1 MTNYSDKIIKFNY
14 LKEIDILRAIA
25 VLGVIL
31 YHYSDN
37 FLPGGWL
44 GVDIFF
50 VISGFL
56 ISNSIISLVEKQEFK
71 FKEFYKK
78 RVRRILPS
86 LLSVII
92 FSLPL
97 GFYFLPP
104 KELIEYLRS
113 TYYSLIFLSNFYL
126 SNLDFYNSPT
136 AKMMP
141 MIHTWS
147 LSIEEQ
153 FYIAFPVCIYF
164 IYKKIKINKFLLTGI
179 LFLISLFFAI
189 FMQSDI
195 AFYLPQFR
203 IWEFLLGVLLMFAL
217 QSYKFR
223 GSYLIGLVVM
233 LFPMFFFSDDHLN
246 TLAPR
251 LICLLGVALFILSLN
266 KDTKES
272 VLVKPFLFIG
282 KISYSLYLFHQ
293 PIFTFFTLYLYRQ
306 NLVKNITSTALLVCT
321 LFIISFLNY
330 IFVEKRAISQ
340 ENNFAIRKFLTAYVF
355 IAFSFFGFTTNND
368 TFLRLNPLNSKLVT
382 YVLNSQSIV
391 QQNGISCENRDV
403 ESTCFFDTMNADLKI
418 YSLGDSSLR
427 SISNMIESKR
437 KVLNFDYIHFGG
449 NGCIPILNNKIANI
463 SCPNKGIAETTM
475 FLQSIEDSIIIYG
488 GRIPLYLSQ
497 EGFFNGIEKEDSDL
511 IILVDI
517 DYEITNTIK
526 YLLKNNNKII
536 LVYPIPPQGW
546 NVPNLFFYEKFTWG
560 ENVSYPDIY
569 WKERVKESN
578 KILDSISDEKIIR
591 FYPDK
596 IFCNNLIED
605 ACVGAYEG
613 KIFYSDDDHLSK
625 EGAELISDP
634 LLELIEEIVNSEYG
648 Y

>member
-1 MTNYSDKIIKFNY
+1 MTNNSDKIIKFNY

-31 YHYSDN
+31 YHYTDN

-153 FYIAFPVCIYF
+153 FYIVFPVCIYF
-164 IYKKIKINKFLLTGI
+164 IYKKIKINKFFLTGI

-233 LFPMFFFSDDHLN
+233 LFPMFFFSDNDLN

-251 LICLLGVALFILSLN
+251 LICLLGVTLFILSLS

-272 VLVKPFLFIG
+272 YLVKPFLFIG

-306 NLVKNITSTALLVCT
+306 NLVKNLTASIFLVSTLLIV
-321 LFIISFLNY
+321 SFLNY
-330 IFVEKRAISQ
+330 SFVEKRAISQ
-340 ENNFAIRKFLTAYVF
+340 ENNFVIKKFLIIYVF
-355 IAFSFFGFTTNND
+355 VTFSFFGFTTSND

-382 YVLNSQSIV
+382 YALNSQSII

-403 ESTCFFDTMNADLKI
+403 ESTCFFDTMNTDLKI

-427 SISNMIESKR
+427 SISSIVESKR
-437 KVLNFDYIHFGG
+437 KVLNFDYVHFGG
-449 NGCIPILNNKIANI
+449 NGCIPILNKKIANI
-463 SCPNKGIAETTM
+463 SCPNKGIAETTK
-475 FLQSIEDSIIIYG
+475 FIESIEDSIIIYG
-488 GRIPLYLSQ
+488 GRLPLYLSQ
-497 EGFFNGIEKEDSDL
+497 EGFFNGIEKEESEL
-511 IILVDI
+511 SILVDV
-517 DYEITNTIK
+517 DYEITNTIE

-536 LVYPIPPQGW
+536 LVYPIPTQGW
-546 NVPNLFFYEKFTWG
+546 NVPNLFFYKKFTWG
-560 ENVSYPDIY
+560 ETISYPDIY
-569 WKERVKESN
+569 WKERVMESN
-578 KILDSISDEKIIR
+578 KILDLISDENIIR
-591 FYPDK
+591 VYPDK
-596 IFCNNLIED
+596 IFCDNLVKD
-605 ACVGAYEG
+605 ACVGAHEG
-613 KIFYSDDDHLSK
+613 KIYYSDDDHLSK
-625 EGAELISDP
+625 EGAELISEP
-634 LLELIEEIVNSEYG
+634 LLGIIEKILNPR
-648 Y
+648 